1 MLGARVFRPLPTGEM
16 PPGAGRAPLV
26 SGCVLDDFFVAHETC
41 DWLTPSEATRA
52 AAMGSARR
60 RAQFVAGRWLL
71 HRTASEAFGAHGYA
85 FDAPDGR
92 PVLRA
97 LAPAAAASCSIS
109 HSANV
114 VLCAAGKSRA
124 CGVDVEAI
132 RPRRD
137 FPALCARVLHPR
149 ELARVRGAPE
159 HERWRRFY
167 EIWVVK
173 EAVAKALGIG
183 LGFPF
188 RALAVAADARLEEA
202 PPRFGLLAPSWHVRA
217 LDAGDG
223 VAAALAWQD

>member
-1 MLGARVFRPLPTGEM
+1 M
-16 PPGAGRAPLV
+16 PPGPRRAPLV
-26 SGCVLDDFFVAHETC
+26 RGCVLDDFSLADDAC
-41 DWLTPSEATRA
+41 DWLTPGEAARA

-71 HRTASEAFGAHGYA
+71 HRTASEAFGAQGYA
-85 FDAPDGR
+85 FDAPEGR

-97 LAPAAAASCSIS
+97 AAPASRASCSIS

-114 VLCAAGKSRA
+114 VLCAAGESRA
-124 CGVDVEAI
+124 CGIDVEAI
-132 RPRRD
+132 RPRKD
-137 FPALCARVLHPR
+137 LAALCARVLHPR
-149 ELARVRGAPE
+149 ELERVRGAAG

-188 RALAVAADARLEEA
+188 RELAVATDARLEEA
-202 PPRFGLLAPSWHVRA
+202 PRELGLLAPSWHVRA